1 VTTSEPIAPPEGMLN
16 FRDVGGLPAGP
27 GRRVR
32 RGVLFRGD
40 SPQFLTARGADLL
53 VGTLGVRTEID
64 LRRAEEAEREGRGPL
79 AGTDVVHA
87 AFPVTS
93 RRHQPGRHQP
103 GRHQEAPVTDVPVSG
118 DVGDVADHY
127 LGYLEVSGTAVAGAV
142 RRLADPAALPA
153 LVHCAAG
160 KDRTGVVVGF
170 ALSVAGVTDAD
181 VADEYA
187 AGSHAVGAVVER
199 LRALPG
205 YAVMIDNLPPESH
218 LTPPEYL
225 ADFLA
230 AVHARWGGPRAW
242 LAGPGQVP
250 EADLDRLAALLTEP
264 A

>member
-1 VTTSEPIAPPEGMLN
+1 MTTSEPIAPPEGMLN

-93 RRHQPGRHQP
+93 RRHQPRRHQ
-103 GRHQEAPVTDVPVSG
+103 ATPVTDVPVSG
-118 DVGDVADHY
+118 DRGDVAEHY
-127 LGYLEVSGTAVAGAV
+127 VGYLEVSGAAVAGAV

-153 LVHCAAG
+153 LVHSAAG

-181 VADEYA
+181 VAAEYA
-187 AGSHAVGAVVER
+187 AGSDAVGAVVER

-205 YAVMIDNLPPESH
+205 YAVMIDSLPPESH

-230 AVHARWGGPRAW
+230 TVRARWGGPRAW
-242 LAGPGQVP
+242 LAGPGRVP
-250 EADLDRLAALLTEP
+250 EADLDRLADLLTEP